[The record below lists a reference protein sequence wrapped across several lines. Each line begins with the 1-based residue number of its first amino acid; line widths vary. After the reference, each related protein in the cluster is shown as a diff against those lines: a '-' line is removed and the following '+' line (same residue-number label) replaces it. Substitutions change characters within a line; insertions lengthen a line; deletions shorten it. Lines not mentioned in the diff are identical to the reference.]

1 MSYYFLEN
9 LVIRKY
15 SKDLSN
21 QFRKKNSEF
30 SIKIINFFKANQIV
44 YDEKG
49 LHEKAIKKTKK
60 ITDLD
65 QKSYGFQHIQKLI
78 ILHKDQNLCKV
89 AKPAKTTPFKNQR
102 FI

>member
-1 MSYYFLEN
+1 MSNHFLEN

-60 ITDLD
+60 DLNIE
-65 QKSYGFQHIQKLI
+65 S
-78 ILHKDQNLCKV
+78 
-89 AKPAKTTPFKNQR
+89 
-102 FI
+102 